1 MDLVRNYHNNN
12 VRSWPCPVTTRRA
25 VQPKEPRLQESRAAK
40 RPRLWVSQWVSQELS
55 QAFYSRG
62 IGVKEL
68 SQPFYSKAVIVK
80 RTVTPHNRHLTAI
93 FKPHRGLN
101 PSAIVAN
108 YSSRAARSYQSQC
121 HSQELSVA
129 VSFYCHFTAILEP
142 QRAHFTAILLK
153 TRIATRSLNQ

>member
-1 MDLVRNYHNNN
+1 MSSHN
-12 VRSWPCPVTTRRA
+12 
-25 VQPKEPRLQESRAAK
+25 QESRAA
-40 RPRLWVSQWVSQELS
+40 RRAETVSQPVSQPRAVTGLLLQS
-55 QAFYSRG
+55 YHCQ
-62 IGVKEL
+62 EL